1 MTELRHVAD
10 ARIAIEGEELLL
22 LPERAVY
29 WPGQQTLLVADA
41 HFGKAPAARAGAPA
55 RSSTAESLSRLD
67 RILARHPVK
76 RLVFL
81 GDFFHDRNSKTEA
94 TLARLAAWRE
104 SHDRLE
110 LVLVRGNH
118 DGRAGDPPQDLRVRV
133 VPEPF
138 RLDPFSLCHE
148 PSESK
153 KGYAIAGHLH
163 PAIVLRGRADD
174 RTRLP
179 CFWIASDYAVLPA
192 FGDLDG
198 TYLIQRRPGDQVFV
212 VADDH
217 VLPV

>member
-22 LPERAVY
+22 VPERAVY
-29 WPGQQTLLVADA
+29 WPSQQTLLVADA
-41 HFGKAPAARAGAPA
+41 HFGKSTSPRGRGPG
-55 RSSTAESLSRLD
+55 RDGTAESLARLD
-67 RILARHPVK
+67 AILARHAV
-76 RLVFL
+76 RRIVFL

-104 SHDRLE
+104 VHDRLE

-118 DGRAGDPPQDLRVRV
+118 DGRAGDPPAELRVRV

-138 RLDPFSLCHE
+138 RVDPFSLCHE

-153 KGYAIAGHLH
+153 KGFAIAGHLH
-163 PAIVLRGRADD
+163 PAIVLRGRGDD
-174 RTRLP
+174 RSRLP
-179 CFWIASDYAVLPA
+179 CFWVASDYAVLPA

-212 VADDH
+212 VADEH

>member
-29 WPGQQTLLVADA
+29 WPAQQTLLVADA
-41 HFGKAPAARAGAPA
+41 HFGKPAAARAGAPA
-55 RSSTAESLSRLD
+55 GTNTSESLARLD
-67 RILARHPVK
+67 RILARHPAK

-81 GDFFHDRNSKTEA
+81 GDFFHDRHSKTDA

-104 SHDRLE
+104 ARDRLE
-110 LVLVRGNH
+110 LLLVRGNH
-118 DGRAGDPPQDLRVRV
+118 DGRAGDPPAELRVRV

-138 RLDPFSLCHE
+138 RIDPFSLCHE

-153 KGYAIAGHLH
+153 KGFAIAGHLH
-163 PAIVLRGRADD
+163 PAIVLRGRAED

-198 TYLIQRRPGDQVFV
+198 SYLIQRRAGDQVFV